1 MSIGISPKLP
11 LQRDGSA
18 GHELNK
24 TYRDAIRQNFKNLIL
39 TVPGERIMDPN
50 FGVGLVKYLF
60 EQNSEMLRSEIR
72 GKINQQVNIYMPFLK
87 INEVSF
93 FDDDLASNT
102 LNMRINYTISSFNL
116 QDFLDIT
123 L

>member
-1 MSIGISPKLP
+1 
-11 LQRDGSA
+11 
-18 GHELNK
+18 
-24 TYRDAIRQNFKNLIL
+24 
-39 TVPGERIMDPN
+39 MDPN

-60 EQNSEMLRSEIR
+60 EQNTEMLRSEIR
-72 GKINQQVNIYMPFLK
+72 GKINQQVNIYMPFLQ

>member
-11 LQRDGSA
+11 LQKDGSA
-18 GHELNK
+18 GHQLNK
-24 TYRDAIRQNFKNLIL
+24 TYKESIKQNFKNLLL

-60 EQNSEMLRSEIR
+60 EQNTEMLRSDIR
-72 GKINQQVNIYMPFLK
+72 GKINQQTNLYMPFIK
-87 INEVSF
+87 INEVVF
-93 FDDDLASNT
+93 FDDDISSNT
-102 LNMRINYTISSFNL
+102 LNLRVDYTISSFNL